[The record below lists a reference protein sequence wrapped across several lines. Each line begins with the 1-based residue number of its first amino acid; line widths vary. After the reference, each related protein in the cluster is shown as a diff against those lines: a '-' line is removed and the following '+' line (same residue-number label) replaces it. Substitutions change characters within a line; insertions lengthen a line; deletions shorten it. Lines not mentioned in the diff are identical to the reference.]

1 MAHIYNV
8 IGIMSG
14 TSLDGTDI
22 AYCRFENSEK
32 KWRYQVLKAVTVKYS
47 SAWKKL
53 LSEANGL
60 SALDFS
66 FLHVE
71 YGAYLGKIVKKFIS
85 NNNFSPDF
93 ICSHGHTVFH
103 QPDKMLTVQIG
114 SGAAIAAE
122 TGHTTICDFRTT
134 DVAFGGQGAP
144 LVPIGDEV
152 LFSDFDVCLNIGGF
166 ANLSYKKKN
175 KRIAFDVCPANIILN
190 HLAGKTGLDYDPSG
204 KNARKGNILTELLIQ
219 LNRLEFYRMEAPK
232 SLGREWVE
240 NTFIPALEK
249 YQDHPVNDVL
259 RTVTEHIA
267 TQIADTV
274 HKTKAKNVL
283 VTGGGAFNTF
293 LLERIKKNCKT
304 EIVLPDKE
312 IINYKEALIFAFL
325 GVLRIRN
332 ENNCL
337 KSVTGAR
344 KDNCGGSV
352 YFPGN

>member
-1 MAHIYNV
+1 MTTLYNV

-14 TSLDGTDI
+14 TSLDGIDV
-22 AYCRFENSEK
+22 AFCRFEHRGK
-32 KWRYQVLKAVTVKYS
+32 KWHYHIIKASTFNYPV
-47 SAWKKL
+47 AWKNR
-53 LSEANGL
+53 LSEAGSL

-71 YGAYLGKIVKKFIS
+71 YGTYLGKIVKRFITKNKF
-85 NNNFSPDF
+85 NPDF
-93 ICSHGHTVFH
+93 ICSHGHTIFH
-103 QPDKMLTVQIG
+103 QPEKMLTVQIG

-122 TGHTTICDFRTT
+122 TGFTTICDFRTT

-144 LVPIGDEV
+144 LVPIGDEL
-152 LFSDFDVCLNIGGF
+152 LFSDFDICLNIGGF

-175 KRIAFDVCPANIILN
+175 ERIAFDVCPANIILN
-190 HLAGKTGLDYDPSG
+190 YLAGKIGLDYDSSG
-204 KNARKGNILTELLIQ
+204 RNARKGKVLKEILTP
-219 LNRLEFYRMEAPK
+219 LNQLEFYKLKPPK

-240 NTFIPALEK
+240 NKFIPLLAGYHE
-249 YQDHPVNDVL
+249 HPVHDVL

-267 TQIADTV
+267 IQIADV
-274 HKTKAKNVL
+274 ISKTKAKKVL

-293 LLERIKKNCKT
+293 LLELIRNKCNA

-325 GVLRIRN
+325 SILRIRN

-352 YFPGN
+352 YVPGN